1 MTRKTALRSLVVFG
15 AALLLASMASAS
27 VFTVVLNNGT
37 AMETRYQPREA
48 SWDSNVVVF
57 LSETGNRV
65 ALSKND
71 IAEVQVET
79 ETKGFGTVIDTTTI
93 DLGILPNDLP
103 TEEET
108 AASRQGQPSALE
120 EVLTRSYDQQ
130 QFVEPGEM
138 GGGIPVFGVGST
150 GPAINVEPNSNPR

>member
-1 MTRKTALRSLVVFG
+1 MNRKTVLKALVAFS
-15 AALLLASMASAS
+15 AAVLLASMASAS
-27 VFTVVLNNGT
+27 VFTVVMKNGT

-48 SWDSNVVVF
+48 SWDSNAVVF

-65 ALSKND
+65 ALWKDD

-108 AASRQGQPSALE
+108 AASQEGRPSALE

-130 QFVEPGEM
+130 QFVEPSEM

-150 GPAINVEPNSNPR
+150 GPAINTEPNSNPR